1 LCADIAQR
9 GLLSYDVSAGTVMF
23 FPKDFLAE
31 DQIHYVNARGKRTY
45 KQVLG
50 RFDRPSVVNL
60 AAIQPSNDHQGNAD
74 PMKKLDANKLRI
86 GDIILTSDPNKVSKK
101 VRQFTNSEISHA
113 MIYIATCSV
122 MDSTDAGVRTTNTQ
136 RMFFEDES
144 VVLVMRPTEQLQNN
158 ALEQIVHYARSMT
171 GTDYSRAEAAAV
183 VTGKFSKKTR
193 RQFCSRLVAQAYAA
207 AGMKLVPDPDYCS
220 PENLRTSPL
229 LSAIDDVLLP
239 ATAEEKAQWED
250 RLDIP
255 LLMGECTAKV
265 LKVARK
271 KNKEIRSLNDIN
283 DHLIERPTDDLYM
296 LDAYESSGY
305 LTVWEK
311 EFAKSP
317 WHYDLDMLRHL
328 ALRDPS
334 DAEEMTWYCR
344 ITVDGAAEG
353 LRYEIN
359 RHRYADLAMVTQLQT
374 FQILA
379 NLYERLDT
387 LHKQRVKVAR
397 QWLAETS

>member
-1 LCADIAQR
+1 
-9 GLLSYDVSAGTVMF
+9 M
-23 FPKDFLAE
+23 
-31 DQIHYVNARGKRTY
+31 
-45 KQVLG
+45 
-50 RFDRPSVVNL
+50 
-60 AAIQPSNDHQGNAD
+60 
-74 PMKKLDANKLRI
+74 
-86 GDIILTSDPNKVSKK
+86 
-101 VRQFTNSEISHA
+101 
-113 MIYIATCSV
+113 
-122 MDSTDAGVRTTNTQ
+122 
-136 RMFFEDES
+136 
-144 VVLVMRPTEQLQNN
+144 
-158 ALEQIVHYARSMT
+158 
-171 GTDYSRAEAAAV
+171 
-183 VTGKFSKKTR
+183 
-193 RQFCSRLVAQAYAA
+193 
-207 AGMKLVPDPDYCS
+207 
-220 PENLRTSPL
+220 
-229 LSAIDDVLLP
+229 
-239 ATAEEKAQWED
+239 
-250 RLDIP
+250 
-255 LLMGECTAKV
+255 
-265 LKVARK
+265 ARK